1 MRVLHIG
8 KYYPPF
14 AGGIEHFLADLLPAL
29 QRRGI
34 AGAAV
39 VHDEQRGRQ
48 GRYPGPA
55 DDPAIYRAPCHGQ
68 LPVSYTHLDV
78 YKRQSIDTPAP
89 STCRNPSGD
98 RSTRYRFARREVLVA
113 NWARR
118 GQAW

>member
-39 VHDEQRGRQ
+39 VHDEQRGREREQ
-48 GRYPGPA
+48 
-55 DDPAIYRAPCHGQ
+55 RAASERHR
-68 LPVSYTHLDV
+68 LVETTHLH
-78 YKRQSIDTPAP
+78 
-89 STCRNPSGD
+89 GD
-98 RSTRYRFARREVLVA
+98 GAQHQQQRDHQQSTRRAYLHPLARAHRAVGE
-113 NWARR
+113 
-118 GQAW
+118 QAGEDWW